1 MQRRQ
6 RLQPSVTNHPNPFR
20 AAMPPIK
27 EVASAIGRKCR
38 GRGRPPS
45 HPGRLRQGI
54 AVGFDAEMRM
64 ISGRESGFQLF
75 FTLHGA
81 FPLSGVEREPDEL
94 RWQQRQGSTSSHS
107 EQRS

>member
-1 MQRRQ
+1 
-6 RLQPSVTNHPNPFR
+6 
-20 AAMPPIK
+20 MPPIK
-27 EVASAIGRKCR
+27 ESRLRDRQEVPRQA
-38 GRGRPPS
+38 PS
-45 HPGRLRQGI
+45 PPGRLRQGI

>member
-1 MQRRQ
+1 
-6 RLQPSVTNHPNPFR
+6 
-20 AAMPPIK
+20 MPPIK
-27 EVASAIGRKCR
+27 ESRLRDRQEVPRQG
-38 GRGRPPS
+38 PS

-81 FPLSGVEREPDEL
+81 FPLIGVEREPDEL

>member
-1 MQRRQ
+1 
-6 RLQPSVTNHPNPFR
+6 
-20 AAMPPIK
+20 MPPIK
-27 EVASAIGRKCR
+27 ESRLRDRQEVPRQA
-38 GRGRPPS
+38 PS

-54 AVGFDAEMRM
+54 AVGVDAEMRM

-81 FPLSGVEREPDEL
+81 FPQSGVEREPDEL